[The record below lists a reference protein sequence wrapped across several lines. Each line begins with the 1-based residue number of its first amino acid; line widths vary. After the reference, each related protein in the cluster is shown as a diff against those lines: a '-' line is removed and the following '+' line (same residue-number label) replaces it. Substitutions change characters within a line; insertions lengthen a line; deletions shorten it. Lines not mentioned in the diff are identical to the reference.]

1 MPCGMQDLSSLT
13 RNGTHASYGEVQS
26 PNHQTT
32 REVSLVVLLS
42 PKLKVWVLLSFV
54 SLILKTE

>member
-1 MPCGMQDLSSLT
+1 MPPEV
-13 RNGTHASYGEVQS
+13 EVQS
-26 PNHQTT
+26 PNHLAT

-54 SLILKTE
+54 SLVLTTE